1 MFTRT
6 VEVTPKSGKARELAN
21 TINEKV
27 LPILKKQPG
36 FVDETLLVSDAEPN
50 QILALSFWNT
60 KEDAER
66 TSGSNIPPSTRW
78 YGTCLRQNLSWA
90 PSMWRAQPHTE
101 SLRKK
106 PLEDLVD
113 SRFSGETQ
121 HGRAPG
127 LARACSY
134 PKKEDPG

>member
-36 FVDETLLVSDAEPN
+36 FVDETLLLSDAEPN

-60 KEDAER
+60 KEAAER
-66 TSGSNIPPSTRW
+66 YQREQYPAIQEMVRHLLEAEPVVRTFNVDSSTAHRI
-78 YGTCLRQNLSWA
+78 LA
-90 PSMWRAQPHTE
+90 
-101 SLRKK
+101 KK

-113 SRFSGETQ
+113 GRF
-121 HGRAPG
+121 
-127 LARACSY
+127 
-134 PKKEDPG
+134 